1 MFQTNLAAINAAR
14 KQFGANYRDFV
25 NIEKLALR
33 EFSIQLRPIPQ
44 ASGIALETEREG
56 EFCFPLA
63 SDQKPADTSAAQA
76 FFASLP
82 RPEPESEESVDLALA
97 QAEADRIAN
106 SQASEQ
112 KLPSGKLYIRLS
124 SIAKPTKK
132 VWDIADQM
140 IANAA
145 ALGLPRPSR
154 AEIQDRCVDMG
165 IATGTA
171 RTQYQAWKKANDATL
186 ANMEAAAAASKRFNP
201 Q

>member
-56 EFCFPLA
+56 EFQFPQA
-63 SDQKPADTSAAQA
+63 NEQWHANAQA

-82 RPEPESEESVDLALA
+82 LPEPESDESVDLALA

-106 SQASEQ
+106 AQASEQ
-112 KLPSGKLYIRLS
+112 NLPNGKVYIRLS
-124 SIAKPTKK
+124 SIEKPTKK
-132 VWDIADQM
+132 VWDIADSM
-140 IANAA
+140 IADAA
-145 ALGLPRPSR
+145 AKGLPRPTR
-154 AEIQDRCVDMG
+154 AEIQDECVRRG
-165 IATGTA
+165 IATGTS

-186 ANMEAAAAASKRFNP
+186 ANMEAAAEASKRFNS